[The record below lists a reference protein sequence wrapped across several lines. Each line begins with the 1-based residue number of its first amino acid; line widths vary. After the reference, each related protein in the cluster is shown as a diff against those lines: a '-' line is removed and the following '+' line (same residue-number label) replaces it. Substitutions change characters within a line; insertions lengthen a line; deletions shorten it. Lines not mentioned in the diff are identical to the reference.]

1 MTSKEGII
9 SGRGFAVRVIEG
21 TPKLPRGDVVRGV
34 RKVVTLSVES
44 VIGKGART
52 EHEEWGD
59 G

>member
-21 TPKLPRGDVVRGV
+21 TLKLPKGDIVRGV

-44 VIGKGART
+44 VIGKWARI
-52 EHEEWGD
+52 EHEGWGD
-59 G
+59 K